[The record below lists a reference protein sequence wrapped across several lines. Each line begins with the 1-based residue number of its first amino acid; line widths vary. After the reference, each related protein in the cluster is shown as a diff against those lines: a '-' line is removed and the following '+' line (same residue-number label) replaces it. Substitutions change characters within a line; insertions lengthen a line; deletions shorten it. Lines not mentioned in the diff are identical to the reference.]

1 MANFLEQM
9 ESNIFDAQITRLAR
23 KTGKTPDKEFMR
35 AMYYRVKERYKEELQ
50 KRKIVLRQ
58 LDAVRLDEI
67 VSYVFYY
74 HLFHTA
80 HLPQPLVAQLEGDEN
95 YRGFLVRDVAVYM
108 VINEHLNVEK
118 LSNTSEYSP
127 RSPRT
132 TWRAVIRS
140 SCSVRSAAKTGA

>member
-35 AMYYRVKERYKEELQ
+35 AMYYRVKERYKEEMQ

-80 HLPQPLVAQLEGDEN
+80 
-95 YRGFLVRDVAVYM
+95 
-108 VINEHLNVEK
+108 VILTGLK
-118 LSNTSEYSP
+118 YGKGAP
-127 RSPRT
+127 AAAAR
-132 TWRAVIRS
+132 RAVGR
-140 SCSVRSAAKTGA
+140 G

>member
-74 HLFHTA
+74 HLFHTYKEILP
-80 HLPQPLVAQLEGDEN
+80 LPQILGRSIPLRCLCYCKKDT
-95 YRGFLVRDVAVYM
+95 F
-108 VINEHLNVEK
+108 
-118 LSNTSEYSP
+118 S
-127 RSPRT
+127 
-132 TWRAVIRS
+132 IRLY
-140 SCSVRSAAKTGA
+140 